1 MEKLYYLPGA
11 CSLAVHI
18 ALEWA
23 GAEYQAIAVERGG
36 ELIKSL
42 NPQGAVPVLVDPA
55 GEVLTQAAAI
65 LLDLAERYPAA
76 HLAGEARSRRA
87 VLRYL
92 AFCNADLHP
101 AHAPYFVPQRFLP
114 QGGEA
119 EFQALKEA
127 AMARIAG
134 LYDWLA
140 SELAGR
146 EYFVGNRPTIADAY
160 GYTVMRWSRDMTHPA
175 ISFAP
180 LRAFIARMEQNAGVV
195 NALIAEGLET
205 LIAGS

>member
-1 MEKLYYLPGA
+1 VEKLYYLPGA

-23 GAEYQAIAVERGG
+23 GAKYQAIAVERGG

-42 NPQGAVPVLVDPA
+42 NPHGAVPVLVDSE

-76 HLAGEARSRRA
+76 HLAGDADSRRA

-101 AHAPYFVPQRFLP
+101 AHAPYFAPQRFLP
-114 QGGEA
+114 HGSEA
-119 EFQALKEA
+119 EFEALREA
-127 AMARIAG
+127 AMGRISG
-134 LYDWLA
+134 LYEWLA
-140 SELAGR
+140 GELAGR
-146 EYFVGNRPTIADAY
+146 DYFAGDRPTIADAY
-160 GYTVMRWSRDMTHPA
+160 GYTVMRWSRNMTHPA
-175 ISFAP
+175 TRFAP
-180 LRAFIARMEQNAGVV
+180 LHGFIARMEQNAGVI

-205 LIAGS
+205 LIAIS